1 MIDLDSL
8 DFTRSDGLVTVVT
21 QDALSG
27 AVLMVAHADREALE
41 RTIETGEMHYRSRS
55 RGLWRKGETSG
66 NIQNVVSLSADCD
79 RDSVLARVLS
89 AGPAC
94 HTGARSC
101 FGDAALAADVLGELD
116 ATIESR
122 AADIEASPAKPS
134 YTRKLLNDR
143 NLRLKK
149 IGEEAAELV
158 TACADNDQR
167 ASDRRV
173 GRRHLSRSG
182 GAPERRRIAGRC
194 ASGVGKKSYL
204 SSAANRGSDLS

>member
-8 DFTRSDGLVTVVT
+8 DFTKSDGLVTVVT
-21 QDALSG
+21 QDASSG
-27 AVLMVAHADREALE
+27 AILMVAHADREALQ
-41 RTIETGEMHYRSRS
+41 RTVETGEMHYHSRS

-66 NIQNVVSLSADCD
+66 NTQRVVSLSADCD
-79 RDSVLARVLS
+79 RDSVLARVYS

-122 AADIEASPAKPS
+122 AVGAASPSGKPS
-134 YTRKLLNDR
+134 YTRKLLDDR

-149 IGEEAAELV
+149 IGEECAELV
-158 TACADNDQR
+158 TACADNDLER
-167 ASDRRV
+167 AIEESADVIYHVLVALRSVGGSLEGVRAELERRATA
-173 GRRHLSRSG
+173 
-182 GAPERRRIAGRC
+182 GAPRTA
-194 ASGVGKKSYL
+194 
-204 SSAANRGSDLS
+204 DQT